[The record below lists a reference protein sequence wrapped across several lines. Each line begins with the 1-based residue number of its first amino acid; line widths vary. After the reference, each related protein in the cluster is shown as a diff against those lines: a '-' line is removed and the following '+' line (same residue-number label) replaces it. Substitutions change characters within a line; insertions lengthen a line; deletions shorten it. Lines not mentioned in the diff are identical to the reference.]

1 MVTKVLPISDHY
13 EPGGNFFLDEER
25 SGTDGCD
32 KESLKGEIDARDRRE
47 SLDGLL
53 STQSIDSDNAG
64 ANLPRL
70 ESFEGSS
77 LLEPGGA
84 VVPAGAAGGAD
95 PDRGGTAAFVA
106 RGVDGRGAR
115 KPKASLLLLV
125 VIALWI
131 VDLVFA
137 MDSVA
142 SKLATVNDL
151 YLNVASAAFAMM
163 GLRSLYFLMESL
175 VQSFHMLK
183 YGIAAI
189 LVLIGLKMVFS
200 VWFEISNSR
209 PAQQD
214 TDDLL
219 GAWQGSVVLFLPKHR
234 VLKRKCKH
242 HNRRPAQSADHPY
255 DWSTGLH
262 FTTSGVTFVLIIAIC
277 IASAVSSYWNCKFPQ
292 NLLPKSHKQK
302 HIPQAYLARQACWP
316 HVFVLGAVA
325 RALQRRASG
334 RVGAHDTIQAGG
346 DAGQIRRPLRAARR
360 RCPGIARCAC
370 PKLRMVGHQAP
381 QQMEEWSVT
390 PKEDDLEAGAQM
402 NVDWSKTPEVW
413 DPTALSQ
420 YVASIQGLVQSCF
433 QEGAAGVRLI
443 GIKPWAV
450 DFELWDALG
459 DVVLSEVVFES
470 LGEEL
475 KAATAEGGFAILVYM
490 GQEDFA
496 SALRLAARNA
506 SQNVSACAVKIVE
519 SGVMGI

>member
-25 SGTDGCD
+25 DQRD
-32 KESLKGEIDARDRRE
+32 DVELFDRARQIDARDRRE

-200 VWFEISNSR
+200 VWFEISNS
-209 PAQQD
+209 
-214 TDDLL
+214 
-219 GAWQGSVVLFLPKHR
+219 
-234 VLKRKCKH
+234 
-242 HNRRPAQSADHPY
+242 
-255 DWSTGLH
+255 
-262 FTTSGVTFVLIIAIC
+262 VTFVLIIAIC
-277 IASAVSSYWNCKFPQ
+277 IASAVSSYW
-292 NLLPKSHKQK
+292 LPSV
-302 HIPQAYLARQACWP
+302 RQSC
-316 HVFVLGAVA
+316 
-325 RALQRRASG
+325 
-334 RVGAHDTIQAGG
+334 
-346 DAGQIRRPLRAARR
+346 
-360 RCPGIARCAC
+360 
-370 PKLRMVGHQAP
+370 
-381 QQMEEWSVT
+381 
-390 PKEDDLEAGAQM
+390 
-402 NVDWSKTPEVW
+402 
-413 DPTALSQ
+413 TAL
-420 YVASIQGLVQSCF
+420 VAEEDNLETLP
-433 QEGAAGVRLI
+433 EGDGRE
-443 GIKPWAV
+443 GRTS
-450 DFELWDALG
+450 FE
-459 DVVLSEVVFES
+459 EV
-470 LGEEL
+470 EEL
-475 KAATAEGGFAILVYM
+475 EPMTPSRPVAM
-490 GQEDFA
+490 P
-496 SALRLAARNA
+496 
-506 SQNVSACAVKIVE
+506 VKFDDP
-519 SGVMGI
+519 